1 MKRREKN
8 DKKNRQKT
16 AAGNLEHVYSEY
28 PEIKELINIKF
39 GSDYLPDPFEKDPNQ
54 ASRKVSKKTNM

>member
-1 MKRREKN
+1 MKKREKN

-39 GSDYLPDPFEKDPNQ
+39 GSDYLPDPFEKDPN
-54 ASRKVSKKTNM
+54 